1 MSTDQD
7 QTGSVDVL
15 LASIDEVLADAK
27 NALSSADP
35 APAAAVSTPP
45 QDPTSDQP
53 RTAEPSTPPVKTAEP
68 VTDRSGIPRAAAP
81 EPRTASDR
89 SRQDDWWDRVY
100 KDQNADL
107 DTNTGNPPTRRTP
120 ASTAPAAAQAPGV
133 DSGAPATVA
142 DLDKHQEPVPS
153 AEQEPA
159 IPSDDAE
166 QESTASTWAR
176 ITELLFV
183 QTTSAE
189 SGGPKGP
196 NHRLRKL
203 AYNGTAAGAGWGLGL
218 VSLFE
223 HVVDG
228 ATAYAVPVTAVALAA
243 GVTSIALRIKGG
255 GFVLIGALGL
265 TTLFQMVTP
274 GWVVGAGI
282 PLVLWPIDARLRIW
296 LQRADPTSKA
306 WKAVA
311 WVLRIPLATAAIA
324 LLLHGTN

>member
-7 QTGSVDVL
+7 QTGAVDVL
-15 LASIDEVLADAK
+15 LASIDEVLADAES
-27 NALSSADP
+27 ARPTADP
-35 APAAAVSTPP
+35 VPAAAVSTPA
-45 QDPTSDQP
+45 QDPTPDQP
-53 RTAEPSTPPVKTAEP
+53 RTVEASTPPVKTAEP
-68 VTDRSGIPRAAAP
+68 VTDRSDVPRPAAP
-81 EPRTASDR
+81 EPRTAPDR
-89 SRQDDWWDRVY
+89 SRQDDWWDNVY

-107 DTNTGNPPTRRTP
+107 DTNTGNLPSRRPP
-120 ASTAPAAAQAPGV
+120 AGKAPAAAQAPGV
-133 DSGAPATVA
+133 DSGTPAAVA

-153 AEQEPA
+153 TEQEPA
-159 IPSDDAE
+159 IPPDDAE
-166 QESTASTWAR
+166 ESTASTWAR

-183 QTTSAE
+183 QTASAE

-203 AYNGTAAGAGWGLGL
+203 AYNGTAAGAGWGFGL

-223 HVVDG
+223 YVVDG